1 MDPSTMYLTAFLII
15 GGIIFLVLFFHYV
28 PFFLWLSAK
37 VSGVNIS
44 LVQLFLMRIRNVP
57 PYIIVPGMIEA
68 HKAGLQNIT
77 RDELE
82 AHYLAG
88 GHVER
93 VVHALVSASK
103 ANIEL
108 PFQMATA
115 IDLAGRD
122 VFEAVQMS
130 VNPKVIDTPP
140 VTAVAKDGIQL
151 IAKARVTVRANIRQL
166 VGGAGE
172 DTILARVGEG
182 IVSSIGSSENH
193 KSVLENPDS
202 ISKLVLRKGLDAGTA
217 FEILSIDI
225 ADIDIGK
232 NIGAALQIDQAN
244 ADKNIAQAKAE
255 ERRAMAVAT
264 EQEMK
269 AKAQEARAKVI
280 EAEAEVPKAMAEAF
294 RNGNLGIMDYYRMK
308 NIEADTSMREKH
320 CQTDDGQYQPAVE
333 QITRKVTDRNAGT
346 GEQESVPGVS
356 IYKQKIKSSIK

>member
-1 MDPSTMYLTAFLII
+1 MVGLSVFLLI
-15 GGIIFLVLFFHYV
+15 GIIAILAVFFYFV
-28 PFFLWLSAK
+28 PFLLWISAR
-37 VSGVNIS
+37 VSGVRIS
-44 LVQLFLMRIRNVP
+44 LIQLFLMRIRKVP
-57 PYIIVPGMIEA
+57 PQVIVRAMIEA
-68 HKAGLQNIT
+68 HKAGLKTIT

-103 ANIEL
+103 ANIDL
-108 PFQMATA
+108 GFQMATA

-182 IVSSIGSSENH
+182 IVSSIGSSESH
-193 KSVLENPDS
+193 KQVLENPDS
-202 ISKLVLRKGLDAGTA
+202 ISKLVLKKGLDSGTA
-217 FEILSIDI
+217 IEILSIDI

-232 NIGAALQIDQAN
+232 NIGATLQMDQAQ

-255 ERRAMAVAT
+255 ERRAMAIAL

-280 EAEAEVPKAMAEAF
+280 EAEAEVPRAMAEAF
-294 RNGNLGIMDYYRMK
+294 RSGNLGIMDYYKMK
-308 NIEADTSMREKH
+308 NVEADTAMRE
-320 CQTDDGQYQPAVE
+320 
-333 QITRKVTDRNAGT
+333 
-346 GEQESVPGVS
+346 S
-356 IYKQKIKSSIK
+356 IAKPSSKPEK